1 MRQHDL
7 FVNSITS
14 LEKPCFVI
22 YARIEK
28 CSRLSWLKERKKKK
42 KNISKLKI
50 FLKIC
55 FCQCHL
61 HLFFFE
67 IYFMSSL

>member
-42 KNISKLKI
+42 KEHFQVKNIPQNMLLSMSPAS
-50 FLKIC
+50 
-55 FCQCHL
+55 
-61 HLFFFE
+61 FFF
-67 IYFMSSL
+67 F